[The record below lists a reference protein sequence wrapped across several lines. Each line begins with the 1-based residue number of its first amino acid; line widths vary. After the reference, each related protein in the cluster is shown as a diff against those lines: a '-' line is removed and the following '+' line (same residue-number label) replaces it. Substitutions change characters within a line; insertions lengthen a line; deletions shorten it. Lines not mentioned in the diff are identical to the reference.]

1 MVGMKLQL
9 WIINS
14 FLVLLFL
21 LTLILGQ
28 LLEQEVPVVSI
39 APVSFERKKIEV
51 TPVVAAGWEKIYQAD
66 VFDTYVK
73 PVVEITKPSLVTPV
87 PEPAP
92 AQVISPPDPKLP
104 SFIDPLTVTLKGIIV
119 TGDEQR
125 SAAMIAD
132 ETNKERMYYLGDKIK
147 DAQIIKI
154 VRNRIVLLRA
164 NGQQESFYL
173 IKEDMF
179 AQPTEKWANIV
190 KKIND
195 QQYKIDPHAF
205 KLEVES
211 LGNFIERA
219 GVLGTSYSKGNPIGV
234 RIGDIKDRD
243 VATNLGLVQNDVIT
257 SINGIGVS
265 NIKERMQ
272 LYDAILRM
280 KIGDT
285 ISVKMLRAGNEVS
298 INYELSKF
306 PRISRSLTAVEG
318 QEPKKGGP
326 ETLPMNPLQEREN
339 RMREFAKRHAGGQRD
354 QRMASDMRSRF
365 LENLRE
371 KMKRARER
379 VVRR

>member
-1 MVGMKLQL
+1 MKLQL

-21 LTLILGQ
+21 LALMLSQ
-28 LLEQEVPVVSI
+28 LLEQAVPVVSI
-39 APVSFERKKIEV
+39 APVSFEQKKVEV
-51 TPVVAAGWEKIYQAD
+51 APVVMSGWEKIYQLD

-87 PEPAP
+87 PDPTP
-92 AQVISPPDPKLP
+92 AQVITPPEPKLP
-104 SFIDPLTVTLKGIIV
+104 SFVDPLSITLKGIIL
-119 TGDEQR
+119 TSDEQK
-125 SAAMIAD
+125 SAAMVAD

-147 DAQIIKI
+147 DAQIINI
-154 VRNRIVLLRA
+154 ARNRIVLLRA

-173 IKEDMF
+173 IKEDLF
-179 AQPTEKWANIV
+179 AQPTEKWSNII

-205 KLEVES
+205 NLEVDS

-219 GVLGTSYSKGNPIGV
+219 GILGTAYSKGNPIGV
-234 RIGDIKDRD
+234 RIGDVKDKD
-243 VATNLGLVQNDVIT
+243 VAINIGLVQNDIIT
-257 SINGIGVS
+257 SINGISVA
-265 NIKERMQ
+265 NVKERMQ
-272 LYDAILRM
+272 LYDAISRM

-306 PRISRSLTAVEG
+306 PRISRSLTVVEG

-326 ETLPMNPLQEREN
+326 ETFPMNPLQEREN
-339 RMREFAKRHAGGQRD
+339 RIREFAKRHSGGQRD
-354 QRMASDMRSRF
+354 QKAASDMRSRF

-371 KMKRARER
+371 KMKKARER
-379 VVRR
+379 VARR